1 MLGFATA
8 WLWGKVLSDKPPAIL
23 ITSEHGGNQ
32 VPRAYRQLFN
42 SAKEVLATHRGYDL
56 GSLPLAE
63 SLAAAAKAPLIK
75 TEITRLLVEVNRSP
89 GHRKLFSEF
98 TAPLSPAE
106 RKELL
111 EKFYRPHRE
120 EIEQTI
126 QRLLGKSSCVIHV
139 GVHTFTPELAGEIR
153 NTDVG
158 LLYDPSRTR
167 ETHFARL
174 WREAWHRRTPELRI
188 RRNYPYLGKSDG
200 LVTYLRRTFSP
211 ARYLGIELEINQR
224 LATSPAATRR
234 ELARGMNQSFADACR
249 LFAQNSS
256 RTVES

>member
-1 MLGFATA
+1 M
-8 WLWGKVLSDKPPAIL
+8 SDKPLAIL

-32 VPRAYRQLFN
+32 VPAAYRHLFK
-42 SAKEVLATHRGYDL
+42 SAKQVLASHRGYDP

-120 EIEQTI
+120 KIEKSI
-126 QRLLGKSSCVIHV
+126 ERLIKKSSCVIHV
-139 GVHTFTPELAGEIR
+139 GVHTFTPELDGDIR
-153 NTDVG
+153 SADIG
-158 LLYDPSRTR
+158 LLYDPVRPG
-167 ETHFARL
+167 ETQFARL
-174 WREAWHRRTPELRI
+174 WQEAWHAQMPEMRI
-188 RRNYPYLGKSDG
+188 STWSRCRSLPKNNRPSLQK
-200 LVTYLRRTFSP
+200 F
-211 ARYLGIELEINQR
+211 NQG
-224 LATSPAATRR
+224 A
-234 ELARGMNQSFADACR
+234 
-249 LFAQNSS
+249 
-256 RTVES
+256 